1 MDSRKRLI
9 FTSLLSIIL
18 VSILFIGTTYSV
30 FTSSEIDENTNV
42 YKTGNLDITY
52 TLSDEYVTLNNS
64 KPLSIN
70 NGRGVMPYRITV
82 TNNGN
87 VAYAFDIALV
97 DTTAGEKIDYQYI
110 VAQVGKLKPVVLG
123 DCENNIIQ
131 KEVVVP
137 ANSSIDVDVR
147 VWLLDTVLNSEI
159 GKSFYAKFSIIGSA
173 VYEANKD
180 IDNSKFIAYRPTL
193 MDVDVGSYIAYSGDN
208 GCSGDACLG
217 KNANY
222 VDEFNMGYCDA
233 TGANSYKSSG
243 FRIAYSDED
252 SIYLVSAG
260 AVECINLESSENSD
274 DYEEYLSGL
283 NKIALKY
290 CNSSYAYGDVCDSDS
305 AWIINT
311 WDFKNITA
319 SILDDDNCIASNEDE
334 KCGYKNDLIDVGGDY
349 FYMFK
354 TDNVFDKLFY
364 WNPNERYVTDKVKED
379 LYGVRPILKLK
390 KEILIKSGKG
400 TYAEPYV
407 IEVGSALEFGNIFD
421 NDKSIDVTSDD
432 NEISSSDSGVTDFNN
447 YKDDEN
453 SMDTI
458 VENDTDEETIDDTKE
473 NNELNDQ

>member
-64 KPLSIN
+64 KPLSID
-70 NGRGVMPYRITV
+70 NGRGIMPYRITV

-87 VAYAFDIALV
+87 VAYAFDIALL

-110 VAQVGKLKPVVLG
+110 VAQVGKLEPVVLG
-123 DCENNIIQ
+123 DCENNVIQ

-137 ANSSIDVDVR
+137 ANSSVDVDVR
-147 VWLLDTVLNSEI
+147 VWLLDTVENSEI

-173 VYEANKD
+173 VYNTNKD

-193 MDVDVGSYIAYSGDN
+193 MDVEVGSYVAYSGDN
-208 GCSGDACLG
+208 GCIGDACLG

-222 VDEFNMGYCDA
+222 IDELNMGYCDT

-243 FRIAYSDED
+243 FRIAYSDKD

-260 AVECINLESSENSD
+260 APECVKLENSEDSD
-274 DYEEYLSGL
+274 DYKTYLENL

-290 CNSSYAYGDVCDSDS
+290 CNSSYAYGDVCDSNS
-305 AWIINT
+305 AWLMNT
-311 WDFKNITA
+311 VDFKNITT
-319 SILDDDNCIASNEDE
+319 SLLDEDNCLVSVEDE
-334 KCGYKNDLIDVGGDY
+334 KCGYKNDLVDIGGDY
-349 FYMFK
+349 FYLIK
-354 TDNVFDKLFY
+354 TEVVFDKLFY
-364 WNPNERYVTDKVKED
+364 WNPTKRYITTQMEEH
-379 LYGVRPILKLK
+379 LYGARPVLRLK
-390 KEILIKSGKG
+390 KEILITSGKG
-400 TYAEPYV
+400 TYSEPYV
-407 IEVGSALEFGNIFD
+407 IEVGSAEDIAD
-421 NDKSIDVTSDD
+421 TID
-432 NEISSSDSGVTDFNN
+432 NEGSADTTTKNDIINNTNTAVSDGTAS
-447 YKDDEN
+447 
-453 SMDTI
+453 TI
-458 VENDTDEETIDDTKE
+458 EDNTPIG
-473 NNELNDQ
+473 NE